1 LINKKWPEIELDKLG
16 ESTMFALLCS
26 RQLLLLK
33 SRKTQLR
40 FFQKNAFFILKSFTS
55 IGLCQSSEKQQEEK
69 HSFTVSYLINSCGL
83 SPKSAILASQ
93 SMNFENPERPD
104 SVLNLLKE
112 NGFTNAQISQVVRIH
127 PLVLLSYPEKTLL
140 PKIEFFRSIGV
151 SSSDLPVILSSNPS
165 LFSRSLKKQ
174 LIPCYDFL
182 KSVLLVEEKV
192 VTTLK
197 HSPRAFLYNVTN
209 NMAPNIALLRQL
221 GVPQSSI
228 SLLVCN
234 YPYEAFSKH
243 TRFVEAVHQV
253 MEMGFNPLK
262 TVFVLA
268 IQVLLK
274 ISTPELESKLEFYER
289 WGWSK
294 NMAVSAFKR
303 HPMCMVLSEEK
314 ITKAMDF
321 IVNKMGWPSANIA
334 INPAV
339 LFFSLEKRIMP
350 RFSVIQILVAKGLVK
365 NHLSLS
371 SFLKPNERSFLEKF
385 VIKYQDDI
393 PQLLNVYQGKKDLLE
408 VGSRSRKVCVAE
420 QL

>member
-1 LINKKWPEIELDKLG
+1 
-16 ESTMFALLCS
+16 MFALLCS

-33 SRKTQLR
+33 SRRTQLGV
-40 FFQKNAFFILKSFTS
+40 FQQNAFFILKSFTP
-55 IGLCQSSEKQQEEK
+55 IGLFESNETQQEEK

-93 SMNFENPERPD
+93 RMNFENPERPD

-112 NGFTNAQISQVVRIH
+112 NGFNNTQISKIVRVR
-127 PLVLLSYPEKTLL
+127 PLFLLSDPEKTLL
-140 PKIEFFRSIGV
+140 PKIEFFRSVGV

-165 LFSRSLKKQ
+165 LFSRSLKNQ

-228 SLLVCN
+228 SFLVSH
-234 YPYEAFSKH
+234 YPYRAFTKH
-243 TRFVEAVHQV
+243 TRFVEVVNLV

-262 TVFVLA
+262 MMFVHA

-274 ISTPELESKLEFYER
+274 MGKPKLESKLELYER

-294 NMAVSAFKR
+294 DMALSAFKR
-303 HPMCMVLSEEK
+303 NPICMLLSEEK

-321 IVNKMGWPSANIA
+321 LVKKMGCLSANIA

-339 LFFSLEKRIMP
+339 LSFSLEKRIMP
-350 RFSVIQILVAKGLVK
+350 RFSVIQILVAKDLVK
-365 NHLSLS
+365 NDLSLS
-371 SFLKPNERSFLEKF
+371 TILLPNERRFLEKF

-393 PQLLNVYQGKKDLLE
+393 PQLLNVYQGKKDVLE
-408 VGSRSRKVCVAE
+408 VGSQSEKVPM
-420 QL
+420 LPP